1 MMTEAGKI
9 TLISGGARGIGAA
22 IAAHLASQGGRVIAA
37 DRDIESV
44 KAPDGVRLAQCDVSQ
59 EDEVLALVN
68 EIGETEGR
76 LDGLVC
82 NAGFMIRK
90 PIRDLRLDE
99 WRSMIDSHL
108 TSAFLLVRGTED
120 LLRAAKGA
128 VITMAST
135 RAHMSEPDTESYAA
149 SKGGLLALTHAL
161 AISLGPDVR
170 VNCISPGWINTKEE
184 KLSAEDNTQHPT
196 GRVGTASDIA
206 TLAGFLLGADA
217 RFITGAEFIVDG
229 GMTRKMIYVE

>member
-1 MMTEAGKI
+1 MSQHNPV

-22 IAAHLASQGGRVIAA
+22 IAAHLASTGGQVIAA
-37 DRDIESV
+37 DKDI
-44 KAPDGVRLAQCDVSQ
+44 AGAQPRDGVRLVVADVSR

-68 EIGETEGR
+68 EIRETEGR

-99 WRSMIDSHL
+99 WRSMLDTHL
-108 TSAFLLVRGTED
+108 TSAFLLVRATED
-120 LLRAAKGA
+120 LLRAAKGSI
-128 VITMAST
+128 ITIAST

-161 AISLGPDVR
+161 AISLGPEVR
-170 VNCISPGWINTKEE
+170 VNCISPGWINTKQDQ
-184 KLSAEDNTQHPT
+184 LSAEDHAQHPA
-196 GRVGTASDIA
+196 GRVGVTADIA
-206 TLAGFLLGADA
+206 TLAAFLLGPDSG
-217 RFITGAEFIVDG
+217 FITGAEFIADG
-229 GMTRKMIYVE
+229 GMTRKMIYAE